1 MVVDWYLVFFT
12 IVYTEGIFG
21 WVSIDNPDQP
31 SLNASLTPKS
41 TVNLCLIDGCESIDT
56 GRLLTDCWS
65 GVMIDTPL
73 TPWLT
78 FHWHLGRRSTYT
90 WLMHMSQ
97 LTHSQLFTNCWG
109 SVDWVSTEYWSGC
122 WSGTGQDVDQGYQW
136 TADSFTTHD
145 WFFYFIFPCFFSVL
159 DSNKIY

>member
-1 MVVDWYLVFFT
+1 MVVVWYLVFLLSCILKAFLVECQSIT
-12 IVYTEGIFG
+12 LINPHSTLHWYLSQQSTYV
-21 WVSIDNPDQP
+21 WLMDVSQLTLADYWQTVDQV
-31 SLNASLTPKS
+31 SL
-41 TVNLCLIDGCESIDT
+41 
-56 GRLLTDCWS
+56 
-65 GVMIDTPL
+65 IDTPL

-97 LTHSQLFTNCWG
+97 LTHSQLFTNCWE
-109 SVDWVSTEYWSGC
+109 SVDRVSTEYWSGC

-145 WFFYFIFPCFFSVL
+145 WFFYFIFPCFF
-159 DSNKIY
+159 